1 MKRILFKRIMVQVF
15 HLKNTNSENVNVK
28 QFKKGGYDK

>member
-15 HLKNTNSENVNVK
+15 YLKNTNLENSNVK